1 MANISRG
8 ATPPILKRAAVDAS
22 PSSAPLASHSTGESI
37 PHILERLGI
46 PVSVLVSDSRKAAPG
61 AVFAAY
67 PGETRDGR
75 DFIAQAVA
83 QRADGVLWEEDHY
96 QWDPV
101 LNIPNAGVAGLK
113 TRIGE
118 IAAHVYGEPSR
129 ALHMIGVTGTNGKT
143 SVAHW
148 VAQTLS
154 QLGRKTAVIG
164 TVGNGFPGALTPT
177 LNTTPDA
184 IELQQRL
191 ANYRQQGAAACA
203 MEVSSHGLVQG
214 RVNGTAFNVAV
225 LTNLSRDHLDY
236 HGDMDSYAAAKARL
250 FNWPGLDWVVL
261 NVDDAFGQR
270 LEGETRPTRVAGYG
284 FQRGAVVAD
293 KLNLSQAGLHL
304 RVHTDWGNAELD
316 APLLGRFNAANLLAV
331 LTTLLVSDVKLD
343 DACKALAHITP
354 PPGRMQT
361 FGGDEHPLVVVD
373 YAHTPDALEKVLA
386 TLREIATGGRLICVF
401 GCGGNRDKG
410 KRPLMGKAASKGADE
425 VWITSD
431 NPRNEDPRHIIDDIL
446 AGTGGA
452 KSDRPVHIEPDR
464 ARAIFEAIG
473 GAHHGDV
480 VLIAGK
486 GHEDY
491 QEVAGERLPFS
502 DVVVAKKALEAWT

>member
-1 MANISRG
+1 MAKTGSN
-8 ATPPILKRAAVDAS
+8 PAS
-22 PSSAPLASHSTGESI
+22 ASLASQAIRESV

-46 PVSVLVSDSRKAAPG
+46 AVDELVNDSRKALPG

-83 QRADGVLWEEDHY
+83 QRVDGVLWEADHY
-96 QWDPV
+96 LWDPA
-101 LNIPNAGVAGLK
+101 LDIPNAGVLGLK

-118 IAAHVYGEPSR
+118 IAAHIYGEPSR
-129 ALHMIGVTGTNGKT
+129 ALHMVGVTGTNGKT

-148 VAQTLS
+148 IAQAFS
-154 QLGRKTAVIG
+154 QMGRKTAVIG
-164 TVGNGFPGALTPT
+164 TIGNGFPGALTPA

-191 ANYRQQGAAACA
+191 AHYRQQGAAACA
-203 MEVSSHGLVQG
+203 MEVSSHGLAQG
-214 RVNGTAFNVAV
+214 RVNGTSFNVAV

-236 HGDMDSYAAAKARL
+236 HGNMENYADAKARL
-250 FNWPGLDWVVL
+250 FSWPGLEWVVV
-261 NVDDAFGQR
+261 NVDDAFGQQ
-270 LEGETRPTRVAGYG
+270 LESETRPARVAGYG
-284 FQRGAVVAD
+284 FQRGAVIGE
-293 KLNLSQAGLHL
+293 KLRLSQAGLHL
-304 RVHTDWGNAELD
+304 SVHTDWGNAEID

-331 LTTLLVSDVKLD
+331 LTTLLVSGVKLD
-343 DACKALAHITP
+343 DACQALAHITP

-361 FGGDEHPLVVVD
+361 FGGNAHPLVVVD

-386 TLREIATGGRLICVF
+386 TLREIVSGGRLICVF

-410 KRPLMGKAASKGADE
+410 KRPLMGQAVAKGADE

-431 NPRNEDPRHIIDDIL
+431 NPRNEDPRQIIDDIL
-446 AGTGGA
+446 AGTGG
-452 KSDRPVHIEPDR
+452 KPHVEPDR

-486 GHEDY
+486 GHEEY
-491 QEVAGERLPFS
+491 QEIAGERVPFS
-502 DVVVAKKALEAWT
+502 DVAVAKKALEAWT

>member
-1 MANISRG
+1 MAQTDARSSMTEHV
-8 ATPPILKRAAVDAS
+8 TPDHL
-22 PSSAPLASHSTGESI
+22 ESV

-46 PVSVLVSDSRKAAPG
+46 PVCELVSDSRKAAPG
-61 AVFAAY
+61 VVFAAY

-75 DFIAQAVA
+75 DFIVQAVA
-83 QRADGVLWEEDHY
+83 QRVDGVLWEADHHL
-96 QWDPV
+96 WDPA
-101 LNIPNAGVAGLK
+101 LGIPNAGVAGLK
-113 TRIGE
+113 RRIGE

-129 ALHMIGVTGTNGKT
+129 AMHMIGITGTNGKT

-148 VAQTLS
+148 VAQS
-154 QLGRKTAVIG
+154 FAQLGQKIAVIG
-164 TVGNGFPGALTPT
+164 TIGNGFPGALTPS

-184 IELQQRL
+184 IELQRRL
-191 ANYRQQGAAACA
+191 AKYRKQGAVACA
-203 MEVSSHGLVQG
+203 MEVSSHGLEQG

-236 HGDMDSYAAAKARL
+236 HGDMDSYANAKARL
-250 FNWPGLDWVVL
+250 FSWPGLDWVVL

-270 LEGETRPTRVAGYG
+270 LENEVNAARVAGYG
-284 FQRGAVVAD
+284 FQRGSVVGE
-293 KLNLSQAGLHL
+293 KLRLSQAGLNL
-304 RVHTDWGNAELD
+304 QVRTDWGNAELD
-316 APLLGRFNAANLLAV
+316 VPLLGRFNAANVLAT

-361 FGGDEHPLVVVD
+361 LGGNAHPLVVVD

-386 TLREIATGGRLICVF
+386 TLREIVSGGRLICVF

-410 KRPLMGKAASKGADE
+410 KRPLMGQIAAAGADE

-431 NPRNEDPRHIIDDIL
+431 NPRNEVPQHIINDIL
-446 AGTGGA
+446 EGVTST
-452 KSDRPVHIEPDR
+452 KTDHRVHNEPDR

-491 QEVAGERLPFS
+491 QEIAGERLPFS
-502 DVVVAKKALEAWT
+502 DIAVASKALGAWT

>member
-1 MANISRG
+1 MAKPQAKPHFS
-8 ATPPILKRAAVDAS
+8 ATPPHGIR
-22 PSSAPLASHSTGESI
+22 ESV

-46 PVSVLVSDSRKAAPG
+46 SVTELVNDSRKAMPG

-67 PGETRDGR
+67 PGESRDGR

-83 QRADGVLWEEDHY
+83 QRADGVLWEADHY
-96 QWDPV
+96 QWDPALV
-101 LNIPNAGVAGLK
+101 VPNAGVAGLK

-129 ALHMIGVTGTNGKT
+129 ALHMVGVTGTNGKT

-148 VAQTLS
+148 IAQAMS

-164 TVGNGFPGALTPT
+164 TVGNGFPPFGDKPGALTPA

-191 ANYRQQGAAACA
+191 AFYRQQGAAACA
-203 MEVSSHGLVQG
+203 MEVSSHGLAQG
-214 RVNGTAFNVAV
+214 RVNGTVFNVAV

-236 HGDMDSYAAAKARL
+236 HGDMESYADAKARL
-250 FNWPGLDWVVL
+250 FNWPGLEWVVV

-270 LEGETRPTRVAGYG
+270 LESQTRPPARVASYG
-284 FQRGAVVAD
+284 FQRGAVVGE
-293 KLNLSQAGLHL
+293 KLRLSQAGLHL
-304 RVHTDWGNAELD
+304 TVHTDWGNAEID

-331 LTTLLVSDVKLD
+331 LTTLLVSGVKLD
-343 DACKALAHITP
+343 DACRALPHITP

-361 FGGDEHPLVVVD
+361 FGGDAHPLVVVD

-386 TLREIATGGRLICVF
+386 TLRETVSGGRLICVF
-401 GCGGNRDKG
+401 GCGGNRDRG
-410 KRPLMGKAASKGADE
+410 KRPQMGQAVAKGADE

-446 AGTGGA
+446 AGMQC
-452 KSDRPVHIEPDR
+452 KPHVEPDR

-473 GAHHGDV
+473 GAHQGDV

-491 QEVAGERLPFS
+491 QEIAGERLPFS
-502 DVVVAKKALEAWT
+502 DVAVAKKALEAGS

>member
-1 MANISRG
+1 MARPQ
-8 ATPPILKRAAVDAS
+8 AKPEFAA
-22 PSSAPLASHSTGESI
+22 GGIRESV

-46 PVSVLVSDSRKAAPG
+46 SVAELASDSRKALPG

-67 PGETRDGR
+67 PGEVRDGR

-83 QRADGVLWEEDHY
+83 RRVDGVLWEADHY
-96 QWDPV
+96 QWDPALDV
-101 LNIPNAGVAGLK
+101 PNAGVVGLK
-113 TRIGE
+113 IRIGE

-129 ALHMIGVTGTNGKT
+129 ALHMVGVTGTNGKT

-148 VAQTLS
+148 IAQSLS

-164 TVGNGFPGALTPT
+164 TVGNGVPGALTPA

-191 ANYRQQGAAACA
+191 AQYRQQGATACA
-203 MEVSSHGLVQG
+203 MEVSSHGLAQG
-214 RVNGTAFNVAV
+214 RVNGTSFNIAV

-236 HGDMDSYAAAKARL
+236 HGDMENYADAKARL
-250 FNWPGLDWVVL
+250 FSWPGLEWAVL
-261 NVDDAFGQR
+261 NVDDAFGQQ
-270 LEGETRPTRVAGYG
+270 LEGETRPARVAGYG
-284 FQRGAVVAD
+284 FQRGAVIGE
-293 KLNLSQAGLHL
+293 KLRLSQAGLHL
-304 RVHTDWGNAELD
+304 AVRTDWGNAELD

-331 LTTLLVSDVKLD
+331 LATLLVSGVKLD
-343 DACKALAHITP
+343 DAGKALAHITP

-361 FGGDEHPLVVVD
+361 FGGDAHPLVVVD

-386 TLREIATGGRLICVF
+386 TLREIVSGGRLICVF

-410 KRPLMGKAASKGADE
+410 KRPLMGQAAAQGADE

-446 AGTGGA
+446 AGSAG
-452 KSDRPVHIEPDR
+452 KPHVEPDR

-473 GAHHGDV
+473 GAHQGDV

-502 DVVVAKKALEAWT
+502 DVAVAKKALEAWT

>member
-1 MANISRG
+1 M
-8 ATPPILKRAAVDAS
+8 PDHP
-22 PSSAPLASHSTGESI
+22 ESV

-46 PVSVLVSDSRKAAPG
+46 PVCELVSDSRKAAPG
-61 AVFAAY
+61 VVFAAY

-75 DFIAQAVA
+75 DYIVQAVA
-83 QRADGVLWEEDHY
+83 QRVDGVLWEADHHL
-96 QWDPV
+96 WDPALGV
-101 LNIPNAGVAGLK
+101 PNAGVAGLK
-113 TRIGE
+113 NRIGE

-129 ALHMIGVTGTNGKT
+129 AMHMIGITGTNGKT

-148 VAQTLS
+148 IAQCFAE
-154 QLGRKTAVIG
+154 LGQKIAVIG
-164 TVGNGFPGALTPT
+164 TVGNGFPGALTPA

-184 IELQQRL
+184 IDLQRRL
-191 ANYRQQGAAACA
+191 AKYRKQGAVACA
-203 MEVSSHGLVQG
+203 MEVSSHGLEQG

-236 HGDMDSYAAAKARL
+236 HGNMDNYANAKARL
-250 FNWPGLDWVVL
+250 FSWPGLDWVVL

-270 LEGETRPTRVAGYG
+270 LESGVSAARVAGYG
-284 FQRGAVVAD
+284 FQRGAVVCE
-293 KLNLSQAGLHL
+293 KLRLSQSGMQLQV
-304 RVHTDWGNAELD
+304 RSDWGNAEL
-316 APLLGRFNAANLLAV
+316 AVPLLGRFNAANALAT
-331 LTTLLVSDVKLD
+331 LTTLLVSGVKLD
-343 DACKALAHITP
+343 DACQALAHITP

-361 FGGDEHPLVVVD
+361 LGGNAHPLVVVD

-386 TLREIATGGRLICVF
+386 TLREIVSGGRLICVF

-410 KRPLMGKAASKGADE
+410 KRPLMGQVAVAGADE

-431 NPRNEDPRHIIDDIL
+431 NPRDEVPQHIINEIL
-446 AGTGGA
+446 DGMGRANVSHA
-452 KSDRPVHIEPDR
+452 KTKHPVHNEPDR

-473 GAHHGDV
+473 CAHHGDV

-491 QEVAGERLPFS
+491 QESAGERLPFS
-502 DVVVAKKALEAWT
+502 DVAVAAKALEAWT

>member
-1 MANISRG
+1 MARSS
-8 ATPPILKRAAVDAS
+8 ATPAS
-22 PSSAPLASHSTGESI
+22 DMPPSLAIRESV

-46 PVSVLVSDSRKAAPG
+46 TVGELVNDSRKAVAG
-61 AVFAAY
+61 AVFTAY
-67 PGETRDGR
+67 PGESRDGR

-83 QRADGVLWEEDHY
+83 QRVDGVLWEADHY
-96 QWDPV
+96 QWDPA
-101 LNIPNAGVAGLK
+101 LAIPNAGVLGLK
-113 TRIGE
+113 NRIGE

-129 ALHMIGVTGTNGKT
+129 ALHMIGITGTNGKT

-148 VAQTLS
+148 VAQAFS
-154 QLGRKTAVIG
+154 RVGRKTAVLG
-164 TVGNGFPGALTPT
+164 TAGNGFPGALTPA

-191 ANYRQQGAAACA
+191 AFYRQQGATACA
-203 MEVSSHGLVQG
+203 MEVSSHGLAQG
-214 RVNGTAFNVAV
+214 RVNGASFNVAV

-236 HGDMDSYAAAKARL
+236 HGDMDNYANAKARL
-250 FNWPGLDWVVL
+250 FSWPGLEWVVL
-261 NVDDAFGQR
+261 NVDDAFGLR
-270 LEGETRPTRVAGYG
+270 LESDTRSARVAGYG
-284 FQRGAVVAD
+284 FQRGAVVGN
-293 KLNLSQAGLHL
+293 KLRMSQAGLHL
-304 RVHTDWGNAELD
+304 SVQTDWGNAEIE

-343 DACKALAHITP
+343 DACRALAGITP

-361 FGGDEHPLVVVD
+361 LGGKAHPLVVVD

-386 TLREIATGGRLICVF
+386 TLREIVSGGRLICVF

-410 KRPLMGKAASKGADE
+410 KRPLMGQVAAEGASE
-425 VWITSD
+425 IWVTSD
-431 NPRNEDPRHIIDDIL
+431 NPRHEDPRHIIDDIL
-446 AGTGGA
+446 AGMGGV
-452 KSDRPVHIEPDR
+452 SSSHPVHVEPDR

-473 GAHHGDV
+473 GAQQGDV

-491 QEVAGERLPFS
+491 QEIAGERLPFS
-502 DVVVAKKALEAWT
+502 DVSVAKKSLEAWT

>member
-1 MANISRG
+1 MARTG
-8 ATPPILKRAAVDAS
+8 AK
-22 PSSAPLASHSTGESI
+22 LASAATSSQAIRESV
-37 PHILERLGI
+37 PHVLERLG
-46 PVSVLVSDSRKAAPG
+46 LVVGELVNDSRKALPG
-61 AVFAAY
+61 TVFAAY
-67 PGETRDGR
+67 PGESRDGR
-75 DFIAQAVA
+75 DYIPQAVA
-83 QRADGVLWEEDHY
+83 QHVDGVLWEADHY
-96 QWDPV
+96 QWDPA
-101 LNIPNAGVAGLK
+101 LTIPNAGVAGLK
-113 TRIGE
+113 NRIGE
-118 IAAHVYGEPSR
+118 MAAHIYGEPSR

-148 VAQTLS
+148 VAQAFS
-154 QLGRKTAVIG
+154 QASRKTAVIG

-191 ANYRQQGAAACA
+191 ALYRKQGATACV
-203 MEVSSHGLVQG
+203 MEVSSHGLAQG
-214 RVNGTAFNVAV
+214 RVNGTTFNVAV

-236 HGDMDSYAAAKARL
+236 HGDMDNYAEAKARL
-250 FNWPGLDWVVL
+250 FNWPGLEWVVL

-270 LEGETRPTRVAGYG
+270 LESETRPARVAGYG
-284 FQRGAVVAD
+284 FQRGAVVGK
-293 KLNLSQAGLHL
+293 KLRLSQTGLH
-304 RVHTDWGNAELD
+304 VQVQTDWGDAELD

-331 LTTLLVSDVKLD
+331 FTTLMVSGIKLD
-343 DACKALAHITP
+343 DASKALAHITP

-361 FGGDEHPLVVVD
+361 LGGTAHPLVVVD

-386 TLREIATGGRLICVF
+386 TLREIVSGGRLICVF

-410 KRPLMGKAASKGADE
+410 KRPLMGQAAARGADE
-425 VWITSD
+425 VWVTSD

-446 AGTGGA
+446 AGTSG
-452 KSDRPVHIEPDR
+452 KPRIEPDR

-473 GAHHGDV
+473 GAHQGDV

-491 QEVAGERLPFS
+491 QEIAGERLPFS
-502 DVVVAKKALEAWT
+502 DVVVANKALEAWT

>member
-1 MANISRG
+1 MTQTR
-8 ATPPILKRAAVDAS
+8 P
-22 PSSAPLASHSTGESI
+22 HSTPKPAGAPSYESVA
-37 PHILERLGI
+37 HILERLG
-46 PVSVLVSDSRKAAPG
+46 VRVQSLTSDSRRVAPG
-61 AVFAAY
+61 TVFAAY

-75 DFIAQAVA
+75 DFIPQAVA
-83 QRADGVLWEEDHY
+83 QRADGVLWEADHY
-96 QWDPV
+96 QWDPALAV
-101 LNIPNAGVAGLK
+101 PNAGVMNLRA
-113 TRIGE
+113 RIGE

-129 ALHMIGVTGTNGKT
+129 ALHMVGVTGTNGKT

-148 VAQTLS
+148 TAQAFS
-154 QLGRKTAVIG
+154 AVGRKTAVIG
-164 TVGNGFPGALTPT
+164 TVGNGFPPYGDQLGALTPA

-191 ANYRQQGAAACA
+191 AQYRAQGAVGCA

-250 FNWPGLDWVVL
+250 FDWPGLDSVVL

-270 LEGETRPTRVAGYG
+270 LEAEVRSARVAGYS
-284 FQRGAVVAD
+284 FHRGAVVGER
-293 KLNLSQAGLHL
+293 LQLSQGGLHL
-304 RVHTDWGNAELD
+304 AVRTDWGRAEID
-316 APLLGRFNAANLLAV
+316 VPLLGRFNASNLLAV
-331 LTTLLVSDVKLD
+331 LATLLVSGVPLAS
-343 DACKALAHITP
+343 ACSALAHVTP

-361 FGGDEHPLVVVD
+361 LGGGTQPLVVVD

-386 TLREIATGGRLICVF
+386 TLREVAGGGRLICVF

-410 KRPLMGKAASKGADE
+410 KRPLMGAVASRGADALW
-425 VWITSD
+425 VTSD
-431 NPRNEDPRHIIDDIL
+431 NPRNEDPRHIIDDVV
-446 AGTGGA
+446 AGCEGA
-452 KSDRPVHIEPDR
+452 PHVEPDR

-473 GAHHGDV
+473 AARCGDV

-491 QEVAGERLPFS
+491 QEIAGERLPFS
-502 DVVVAKKALEAWT
+502 DVDVAGRALAAWT

>member
-1 MANISRG
+1 MTNPQPD
-8 ATPPILKRAAVDAS
+8 TNKLAAPQAMR
-22 PSSAPLASHSTGESI
+22 ESV
-37 PHILERLGI
+37 PHMLERLGI
-46 PVSVLVSDSRKAAPG
+46 AVAELVSDSRRAMPG
-61 AVFAAY
+61 TVFAAY
-67 PGETRDGR
+67 PGEARDGR

-83 QRADGVLWEEDHY
+83 QRVDGVLWEADHY
-96 QWDPV
+96 QWDPA
-101 LNIPNAGVAGLK
+101 LAIPNAGVPGLK
-113 TRIGE
+113 NRIGE

-129 ALHMIGVTGTNGKT
+129 ALHMVGVTGTNGKT

-148 VAQTLS
+148 VAQAFS

-164 TVGNGFPGALTPT
+164 TAGNGFPGALTPA

-191 ANYRQQGAAACA
+191 AHFRQQGATACA
-203 MEVSSHGLVQG
+203 MEVSSHGLAQG
-214 RVNGTAFNVAV
+214 RLNGTQFSIAV

-250 FNWPGLDWVVL
+250 FSWPGLEWVVL
-261 NVDDAFGQR
+261 NVDDAFGQQ
-270 LEGETRPTRVAGYG
+270 LEAETRLASVAGYG
-284 FQRGAVVAD
+284 FRRGAVVGE
-293 KLNLSQAGLHL
+293 KLRLSQAGLHL
-304 RVHTDWGNAELD
+304 AVRTDWGHAEVD

-331 LTTLLVSDVKLD
+331 LTTLLVSGVKLD
-343 DACKALAHITP
+343 DACRVLARVTP

-361 FGGDEHPLVVVD
+361 LGGNAHPLVVVD

-386 TLREIATGGRLICVF
+386 TVREIVSGGRLICVF
-401 GCGGNRDKG
+401 GCGGNRDRG
-410 KRPLMGKAASKGADE
+410 KRPLMGQAAVAGADE

-431 NPRNEDPRHIIDDIL
+431 NPRNEDPRRIIDDIL
-446 AGTGGA
+446 AGTG
-452 KSDRPVHIEPDR
+452 DTPHVEPDR

-480 VLIAGK
+480 VVIAGK

-491 QEVAGERLPFS
+491 QEIAGERQPFS
-502 DVVVAKKALEAWT
+502 DVAVAGKALEAWT

>member
-1 MANISRG
+1 MMANTGTSP
-8 ATPPILKRAAVDAS
+8 TSAS
-22 PSSAPLASHSTGESI
+22 LASQAIRESV

-46 PVSVLVSDSRKAAPG
+46 TVDQLVNDSRKAVPG

-83 QRADGVLWEEDHY
+83 QRVDGVLWEADHY
-96 QWDPV
+96 QWDPA
-101 LNIPNAGVAGLK
+101 LDLPNAGVLGLK
-113 TRIGE
+113 ARIGE

-129 ALHMIGVTGTNGKT
+129 ALHMVGITGTNGKT

-148 VAQTLS
+148 VAQTFS

-164 TVGNGFPGALTPT
+164 TVGNGFPGALTPA

-191 ANYRQQGAAACA
+191 AHYRQQGAAACA
-203 MEVSSHGLVQG
+203 MEVSSHGLAQG
-214 RVNGTAFNVAV
+214 RVNGTSFNVAV

-236 HGDMDSYAAAKARL
+236 HGNMENYADAKARL
-250 FNWPGLDWVVL
+250 FSWPGLDWVVV
-261 NVDDAFGQR
+261 NVDDAFGQQ
-270 LEGETRPTRVAGYG
+270 LESETRPARVAGYG
-284 FQRGAVVAD
+284 FQRGAVVGK
-293 KLNLSQAGLHL
+293 KLRLSQAGLHL
-304 RVHTDWGNAELD
+304 MVHTDWGNAEID

-331 LTTLLVSDVKLD
+331 LTTLLVSGVKLD
-343 DACKALAHITP
+343 DACQALAHITP

-361 FGGDEHPLVVVD
+361 LGGDAHPLVVVD

-386 TLREIATGGRLICVF
+386 TLREIVSGGRLICVF
-401 GCGGNRDKG
+401 GCGGNRDRG
-410 KRPLMGKAASKGADE
+410 KRPLMGRAAAEGADE

-446 AGTGGA
+446 AGTGG
-452 KSDRPVHIEPDR
+452 KPHVEPDR

-491 QEVAGERLPFS
+491 QELAGERLPFS
-502 DVVVAKKALEAWT
+502 DVAVARKALEAWT

>member
-1 MANISRG
+1 MTNTHKGTRTQKGTGPS
-8 ATPPILKRAAVDAS
+8 LVAS
-22 PSSAPLASHSTGESI
+22 QAIRESV

-46 PVSVLVSDSRKAAPG
+46 PVAELVNDSRKAMPG
-61 AVFAAY
+61 KVFVAY

-83 QRADGVLWEEDHY
+83 QRVDGVLWEADHY
-96 QWDPV
+96 QWDPA
-101 LNIPNAGVAGLK
+101 LAIPNAGVPGLK

-118 IAAHVYGEPSR
+118 IAAQVYGEPSR
-129 ALHMIGVTGTNGKT
+129 ALHMVGITGTNGKT

-148 VAQTLS
+148 VAQTFS

-164 TVGNGFPGALTPT
+164 TVGNGFPGALTPA

-203 MEVSSHGLVQG
+203 MEVSSHGLAQG
-214 RVNGTAFNVAV
+214 RINGTQFNVAV

-236 HGDMDSYAAAKARL
+236 HGDMDSYADAKARL
-250 FNWPGLDWVVL
+250 FSWPGLEWVVV
-261 NVDDAFGQR
+261 NVDDAFGKR
-270 LEGETRPTRVAGYG
+270 LEAETRPARVAGYG
-284 FQRGAVVAD
+284 FQRGAVVGE
-293 KLNLSQAGLHL
+293 KLRLSQAGLHL
-304 RVHTDWGNAELD
+304 AVHTDWGNAEVD

-331 LTTLLVSDVKLD
+331 LTTLLVSGVQLD
-343 DACKALAHITP
+343 AACQALAHITP

-361 FGGDEHPLVVVD
+361 LGGDAHPLVVVD

-386 TLREIATGGRLICVF
+386 TLREIVSGGRLICVF
-401 GCGGNRDKG
+401 GCGGNRDRG
-410 KRPLMGKAASKGADE
+410 KRPLMGQAVAEGADE

-431 NPRNEDPRHIIDDIL
+431 NPRSEDPRHIIDDIL
-446 AGTGGA
+446 AGTSGA
-452 KSDRPVHIEPDR
+452 KVGTQVHVEPDR

-486 GHEDY
+486 GHEDS

-502 DVVVAKKALEAWT
+502 DVAVARKALEAWT